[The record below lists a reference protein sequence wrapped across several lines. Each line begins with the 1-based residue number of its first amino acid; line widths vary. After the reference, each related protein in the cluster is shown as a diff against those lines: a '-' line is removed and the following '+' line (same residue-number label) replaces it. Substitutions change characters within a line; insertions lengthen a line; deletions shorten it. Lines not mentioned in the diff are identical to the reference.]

1 MRHNETTT
9 TTPAAS
15 SAAFVGPA
23 PSGAEVVP
31 LGRAVV
37 SPTRPGGAISGT
49 HWTVIAHSPEPGRWV
64 WAYGHTSV
72 ATMRAS
78 DDGTLIVM
86 HRKRPDGWELVARAA
101 GPGWRRWLARRQ

>member
-1 MRHNETTT
+1 MTHNETTT

-23 PSGAEVVP
+23 STGAEVVP

-37 SPTRPGGAISGT
+37 SPTRPGGEVCADR
-49 HWTVIAHSPEPGRWV
+49 WTVLAHSPEPGRWE
-64 WAYGHTSV
+64 WAPRWNH
-72 ATMRAS
+72 AMAMRAS

-86 HRKRPDGWELVARAA
+86 HRKRPDGWELVARTA
-101 GPGWRRWLARRQ
+101 GPAWRKSVRRR